1 MIYDVAFVSTADEC
15 ARRHLLQH
23 YDRGGWQEDLCFAL
37 WRPST
42 GHSRVTAIIKDII
55 LPQKGE
61 RELHGNVSFNPGYLS
76 RAIRLARKECAG
88 LAVMHSHPWDGW
100 QEMSMDDI
108 VAEQNVIGHPASVT
122 GFPLVGLT
130 VGTDGYWSARF
141 WIKEKGKLRHHWCR
155 KVRVIGREKY
165 RVYYND
171 NILPPPAR
179 SNILRR
185 TIDSWGREC
194 QQDIARLKVG
204 VVGLGSV
211 GCVVAEALARIG
223 VSDIVLIDADTVE
236 EHNLDRLLYG
246 TKQDI
251 GKRKVDIAKR
261 AILRNATAR
270 KVNVDAHALPV
281 QNKHAYESALDCDF
295 LFSCVDR
302 SVPRDVLNHIANAH
316 LVPVVDGGVDIEKD
330 LHTDKL
336 NLAHWRAHIITP
348 HHQCMRCNRQY
359 DSSMVVAELDG
370 SSDNPS
376 YIKNLP
382 VEQQGGNQNVFPFA
396 LHVAGMEV
404 NLMLRYLIGSDWW
417 PPVYQQDYHFVSGK
431 ITVNNEECHPNCSFR
446 KRRALGDAAPHA
458 PKLLPTVKPVNT
470 LMCWRGII
478 CKIKEKVKAR
488 FSA

>member
-1 MIYDVAFVSTADEC
+1 MIYDVAFMPLADEC
-15 ARRHLLQH
+15 ARQHLLRH
-23 YDRGGWQEDLCFAL
+23 YIKGELQEDLCFAL

-42 GHSRVTAIIKDII
+42 GHGRVTAIIKNII
-55 LPQKGE
+55 LPEEGE
-61 RELHGNVSFNPGYLS
+61 RELHGNASFNPDYLA
-76 RAIRLARKECAG
+76 RAIRLACQQGAG
-88 LAVMHSHPWDGW
+88 LAFMHSHPSDGW
-100 QEMSMDDI
+100 QGMSVPDI
-108 VAEQNVIGHPASVT
+108 NAEQNVIGHPASAT

-141 WIKEKGKLRHHWCR
+141 WVKEKKKQIRHWCR

-171 NILPPPAR
+171 NIVPPPAK

-246 TKQDI
+246 TKKDI

-270 KVNVDAHALPV
+270 DVKVAAHALPV
-281 QNKHAYESALDCDF
+281 QNKHAYGSALDCDF

-302 SVPRDVLNHIANAH
+302 PVARDVLNHIANAH
-316 LVPVVDGGVDIEKD
+316 LVPVVDGGVAIERNP
-330 LHTDKL
+330 HTEKL
-336 NLAHWRAHIITP
+336 NAAHWRAHIITP
-348 HHQCMRCNRQY
+348 HHQCLRCNGQY
-359 DSSMVVAELDG
+359 DSGMVVTELDG
-370 SSDNPS
+370 SLDNPS

-382 VEQQGGNQNVFPFA
+382 EEQRGGNQNVFPFA
-396 LHVAGMEV
+396 LHLAGMEV
-404 NLMLRYLIGSDWW
+404 NLMLRYLIGDDWW
-417 PPVYQQDYHFVSGK
+417 PPVHQQDYQFVTGRTE
-431 ITVNNEECHPNCSFR
+431 INNEECRPHCSFR
-446 KRRALGDAAPHA
+446 ARTALGDAAPA
-458 PKLLPTVKPVNT
+458 LPYLSDTPMPRRVW
-470 LMCWRGII
+470 LASI
-478 CKIKEKVKAR
+478 AR
-488 FSA
+488 QIRRVLKGSGS